1 MSDLINKENSSNEA
15 LEVKQNQTIIDLASG
30 NQLDLTN
37 LSKDAQAL
45 ITQKAFDAK
54 IDIHKKAQEAQID
67 IQGTKLNLDNLNATV
82 RESSRDGT
90 SITVT
95 HTQTTSV
102 GRTEVIMGNTQKAAA
117 GKISRSAA
125 GLEDNT
131 MKIIIAIA
139 VVALILVLV
148 LK

>member
-1 MSDLINKENSSNEA
+1 MNNLIKGKSSNNVI
-15 LEVKQNQTIIDLASG
+15 EVKEDQNIIDLSVG
-30 NQLDLTN
+30 NKIDLTN
-37 LSKDAQAL
+37 LTSDAKAL
-45 ITQKAFDAK
+45 ITQKVFEAK
-54 IDIHKKAQEAQID
+54 IDINKKAQTAQID
-67 IQGTKLNLDNLNATV
+67 LQATKVTLDDLNSTV

-131 MKIIIAIA
+131 TKIIIAIA
-139 VVALILVLV
+139 VIALILVLV